1 MLVYTVQETGQGNCD
16 LSFFKTQL
24 FLECVFI
31 FHTILQ
37 LVNLFSL
44 FLLLIIVVFIQ
55 LTCALY
61 AFMGK
66 HVLVPSGFCHC
77 IQFERTRTYLT

>member
-44 FLLLIIVVFIQ
+44 LFLLLIIVVFIQ
-55 LTCALY
+55 LTYALY

-66 HVLVPSGFCHC
+66 HVLVPSGLFLSLY
-77 IQFERTRTYLT
+77 TV